1 MPNKQLWINLKN
13 KLKLVFNKIK
23 HFFNMLIKNNP
34 ITKERLKA
42 LGSYLRRSWKSIA
55 VILPTFIVLY
65 YVLGGYVTNKIDKTT
80 TFEINANEN
89 ELHIINAGTH
99 LIKREVDDHMWT
111 PNLPFIFPG
120 YALDNMPSFQTG
132 IIQSVRVSIKSLANI
147 FDDKNLKEASTLLKY
162 PPNIWILS
170 KTENLSLAPS
180 SGAQYRKAKKEL
192 LKFNKEFVIAEE
204 NKKEVLYKVLTAIEK
219 NLNKISANLDNQVR
233 EVSSN
238 WFDNNADNVFYLN
251 QGRLYGHYIML
262 KALSQDFKKEIVE
275 LKQYENLTT
284 LFKALEDGFL
294 LNPLI
299 VRNGTPQSVMAPN
312 HLLTLNFYVA
322 KSCYHINKI
331 KENVL

>member
-1 MPNKQLWINLKN
+1 MPNKQLWINIKN
-13 KLKLVFNKIK
+13 KSEL
-23 HFFNMLIKNNP
+23 FFSTTKQFCYGLIKKNP

-55 VILPTFIVLY
+55 VILPTLIVLY

-80 TFEINANEN
+80 TFEINANNN
-89 ELHIINAGTH
+89 ELHIINAGNY

-132 IIQSVRVSIKSLANI
+132 IIQSVRVSVKSLSNI
-147 FDDKNLKEASTLLKY
+147 FDDKNLKEASKLLKY

-192 LKFNKEFVIAEE
+192 IKFNKEIVIPED
-204 NKKEVLYKVLTAIEK
+204 NKKEVLYKILTSIEK
-219 NLNKISANLDNQVR
+219 NLNKVSADLDNQVR

-238 WFDNNADNVFYLN
+238 WFDNNADNIFYLN
-251 QGRLYGHYIML
+251 QGRLYGHYVML
-262 KALSQDFKKEIVE
+262 KALTQDFKKEIVE
-275 LKQYENLTT
+275 LQQYENMTT

-299 VRNGTPQSVMAPN
+299 IRNGSPQSAMAPN
-312 HLLTLNFYVA
+312 HLLNLNYYVA

-331 KENVL
+331 KENIL